1 VEKKRIVI
9 DATPLLYS
17 NHTGIGRTTYK
28 LIESLLS
35 IQSDYEITLF
45 GRRMEGAQLSALGL
59 RGGTVHLRLPRSFE
73 WVIQKTKLIEML
85 CGGDLYHATDF
96 YMPLAK
102 VGQAV
107 ATVHDL
113 IFLIQPEKMVDHSRL
128 ARWVPKFVQ
137 RCRHVIAV
145 SEFTKKDI
153 VERLGIEPEKIDVI
167 YWGVDRNVFH
177 PSQDT
182 GELRKQ
188 LFSILGFERPYFL
201 AVSCS
206 SGRKNTPLLL
216 NTYEKF
222 LRQGSKNDLV
232 LVWNPPEEIREKYSS
247 SRSERRIHFINRQTD
262 EDLRL
267 LYCGATALIFPSLY
281 EGFGLPILE
290 AMACG
295 THVVTSNVTS
305 MPEIAGDAA
314 VYVDPYD
321 ENSLLRAMELLE
333 NNDSQIQQLS
343 EKTIQQAA
351 KFSWE
356 TCALKTLSVYNSCLE
371 S

>member
-1 VEKKRIVI
+1 VKKKRIVI

-17 NHTGIGRTTYK
+17 NHTGIGRTTCK

-35 IQSDYEITLF
+35 IESDYEIILF
-45 GRRMEGAQLSALGL
+45 GRRLQGPQLSDLGL
-59 RGGTVHLRLPRSFE
+59 KGSTIHLRLPRSFE
-73 WVIQKTKLIEML
+73 WVIQKTKLIERL
-85 CGGDLYHATDF
+85 CRGDLYHATDF

-102 VGQAV
+102 VDQAV
-107 ATVHDL
+107 ATIHDL
-113 IFLIQPEKMVDHSRL
+113 IFLIQPETMVDHSRL
-128 ARWVPKFVQ
+128 AKWVPEFVQ
-137 RCRHVIAV
+137 HCRHVIAV

-153 VERLGIEPEKIDVI
+153 VGRLGIEPGKIDVI
-167 YWGVDRNVFH
+167 YWGVDRDVFH
-177 PSQDT
+177 PFQDT

-206 SGRKNTPLLL
+206 SGRKNTPFLL
-216 NTYEKF
+216 NTYERF
-222 LRQGSKNDLV
+222 LRENPKNDLV
-232 LVWNPPEEIREKYSS
+232 LVWNPPQEIREKYSS
-247 SRSERRIHFINRQTD
+247 PRSKRKIHFINRQTD
-262 EDLRL
+262 KDLRS
-267 LYCGATALIFPSLY
+267 LYCGATALIFSSLY

-295 THVVTSNVTS
+295 THVITSNVTS

-314 VYVDPYD
+314 VYIDPYD

-333 NNDSQIQQLS
+333 NNNSQIQQLS

-356 TCALKTLSVYNSCLE
+356 RCALKTLSVYHSCLE